1 MAINRVSHITVYV
14 TDQDE
19 ALAWYQEK
27 LGFEVCMDND
37 AVVSGMRWLTVC
49 PAGNAATQFV
59 LMLVR
64 EESDKSRVG
73 KNLMTVLSSTD
84 CIGDMARLARE
95 GVEIVGPPEEA
106 QCGLS
111 IVNKPQTV
119 QQHPFRR
126 RHTSYKQRI

>member
-1 MAINRVSHITVYV
+1 MSINRVTHITVYV

-19 ALAWYQEK
+19 ALAWYQQK

-37 AVVSGMRWLTVC
+37 EVVSGMRWLTVC

-73 KNLMTVLSSTD
+73 TNLMTVLSSTD
-84 CIGDMARLARE
+84 CISDMARLARE
-95 GVEIVGPPEEA
+95 GVDIVGPPEKVPW
-106 QCGLS
+106 GLS
-111 IVNKPQTV
+111 GVIRDLYGNPYNLVGPG
-119 QQHPFRR
+119 
-126 RHTSYKQRI
+126 